1 LQSGLAGNIRV
12 WRYIYIPFGWLF
24 PKKALINSLCRLRKH
39 VLNEADLF
47 VIHTIHTLNKIKSK
61 HIDYNLLDNICS
73 RYSVPKFRYK
83 DKCLIIS
90 NNTEGE
96 LINDV
101 DVYLWIEELGY
112 EYSESE
118 AIRKQNLEEIKKK
131 LEGELLKQEN
141 IFLREHYNLI
151 PEFSFKYL
159 FCALGLFTGFIL
171 TILKIFNAL

>member
-1 LQSGLAGNIRV
+1 M

-101 DVYLWIEELGY
+101 DVYLWIEEFGY

-118 AIRKQNLEEIKKK
+118 AIRKQNMEETKKK
-131 LEGELLKQEN
+131 LEEELLKQEN
-141 IFLREHYNLI
+141 IFLREHYDLI
-151 PEFSFKYL
+151 PEFSLKHISYALGFIILLVTLIKYL
-159 FCALGLFTGFIL
+159 MPFLRKLF
-171 TILKIFNAL
+171 